1 MYNNFTSRIS
11 ITGNLFL
18 IYKQNL
24 QNITVL
30 VSEIDITGYL
40 YILPLLQHI
49 MDLRFLWLPSKD
61 VEYWLMITHINRYFS
76 GTDKYLRR
84 RYTSKSHFQK
94 HLCKK
99 IQYRSAASDLIFN
112 SALEIWLTRSYS

>member
-1 MYNNFTSRIS
+1 MYNNFTSSIS
-11 ITGNLFL
+11 ITGNLFS

-61 VEYWLMITHINRYFS
+61 VEYWLMITHTTGTSPALINTFDEGIHQSLTFKSICVKRFS
-76 GTDKYLRR
+76 IEV
-84 RYTSKSHFQK
+84 QPV
-94 HLCKK
+94 
-99 IQYRSAASDLIFN
+99 I
-112 SALEIWLTRSYS
+112 